1 MKDFL
6 DVFPG
11 LHMTEQMQELLSLV
25 GVERVSMPRDR
36 SSLRI
41 YLNSPRLIHKKN
53 IWDLERGIREQLFPG
68 QQIQIRILS
77 NIPFFGKQN
86 VHFHGRT
93 CCI

>member
-41 YLNSPRLIHKKN
+41 YLNLSLIH
-53 IWDLERGIREQLFPG
+53 I
-68 QQIQIRILS
+68 
-77 NIPFFGKQN
+77 
-86 VHFHGRT
+86 
-93 CCI
+93 